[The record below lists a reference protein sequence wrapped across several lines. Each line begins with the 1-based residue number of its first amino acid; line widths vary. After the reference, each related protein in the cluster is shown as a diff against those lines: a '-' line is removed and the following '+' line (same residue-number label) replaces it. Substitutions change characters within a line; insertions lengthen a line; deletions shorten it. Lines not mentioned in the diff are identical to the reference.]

1 MLSIHNC
8 LAWLVVAQD
17 RDMIIQELRTAV
29 AEAVGALRPIT
40 AAEIADRDIVELPE
54 EDED

>member
-1 MLSIHNC
+1 MLSVDNG
-8 LAWLVVAQD
+8 LARLVVAQD